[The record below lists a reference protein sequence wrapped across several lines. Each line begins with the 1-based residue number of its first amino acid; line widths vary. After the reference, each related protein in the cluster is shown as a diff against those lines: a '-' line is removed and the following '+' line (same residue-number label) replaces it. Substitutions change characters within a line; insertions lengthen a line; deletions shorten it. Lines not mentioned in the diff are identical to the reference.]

1 MISQVAILSL
11 TLIKYRTARLRGWDP
26 VPIVALVVRDGIV
39 IFAILI
45 SKTCALKI
53 YCNTNRTNCILVVA
67 TLTVVATST
76 HNDYASI
83 GNSYASFLPYHSVSD
98 YLNHRWLVS
107 ITACAVSL
115 IYHPKHLSYRLQNY
129 RVVD

>member
-76 HNDYASI
+76 HNDYVVHTMTMLQSATRTPRF
-83 GNSYASFLPYHSVSD
+83 FLIT
-98 YLNHRWLVS
+98 RLV
-107 ITACAVSL
+107 I
-115 IYHPKHLSYRLQNY
+115 I
-129 RVVD
+129 